1 MREETSKRKAH
12 HIDLAFESQVKG
24 TDRRFNYEPL
34 VSGHPGDLDTTVNF
48 LRKNMRFPLWISSMT
63 GGTEKAGFINH
74 NLAKAAHKYGLGM
87 GLGSCRIILD
97 DHTYL
102 PDFQL
107 RNDLGDQPFYAN
119 LGIAQL
125 EELLEAN
132 QSSKIK
138 QLIEKTETD
147 GLIIHVNPMQEWL
160 QPEGDRFKQAPLQT
174 IQQVRDLFDGKIIV
188 KEVGQGMGPKSLKA
202 LMEMDVDA
210 IDFGAHGGTNFAM
223 LELLRDDEEM
233 MAQFENLTYV
243 GHDATEMV
251 DLCND
256 LMDTESSN
264 PMIIVSGGVSSFL
277 DGYYYINKLKTPA
290 VYGQAS
296 ALLKRAAVSF
306 ELLDDYISREIE
318 GYKLASS
325 YLTIKNA

>member
-24 TDRRFNYEPL
+24 TDNRFNYEPL
-34 VSGHPGDLDTTVNF
+34 LSGHPSDVDTSLSF
-48 LRKNMRFPLWISSMT
+48 LGKTMNFPLWISSMT

-74 NLAKAAHKYGLGM
+74 NLAKAANKHGLGM

-107 RNDLGDQPFYAN
+107 RNNLGNQPFYAN

-132 QSSKIK
+132 QAAKIN

-160 QPEGDRFKQAPLQT
+160 QPEGDRFKQSPLDT
-174 IQQVRDLFDGKIIV
+174 IKQVRDTYDGKIIV
-188 KEVGQGMGPKSLKA
+188 KEVGQGMGPQSLKA
-202 LMEMDVDA
+202 LFDLDIDA

-223 LELLRDDEEM
+223 LELLRDDDEM
-233 MAQFENLTYV
+233 MAQYENLTYV
-243 GHDATEMV
+243 GHDAEEMV
-251 DLCND
+251 HLCND
-256 LMDTESSN
+256 LTDYSSSN

-277 DGYYYINKLKTPA
+277 DGYYYINKLKTNA

-296 ALLKRAAVSF
+296 ALLKRAAVSY
-306 ELLDDYISREIE
+306 ELLDEYITREIE